1 MLIAQTMAAQIVAR
15 VMGGRTLDHALTRA
29 WAATA
34 GIAATDKALIQELC
48 YGTLRHLGPLR
59 ATVKK
64 LLTRPA
70 TDLPVETLLWVA
82 LYQLRFT
89 GAPPATVVDNA
100 VDAASRLRVSSAKGL
115 VNAVLR
121 FYLRNRPTIEAEPP
135 ATDEARWSHPQ
146 WWIDVV
152 RKEYPSDWQSI
163 LEASNGRPPLT
174 LRVNRRK
181 TVRDG
186 ELRVFA
192 AADIACRAIGTDGIV
207 VEDPRNVT
215 ALPGFAEGRLS
226 VQDAGAQFAYPFL
239 GVEDGMRVLDAC
251 AAPGGKTT
259 HILERVRCDLTA
271 LDRDE
276 RRLQRI
282 RENLAR
288 LGLQCT
294 VRQADAG
301 AVGSWWDGVPFDR
314 VLLDA
319 PCTASGVMRRHP
331 DGKWLRRPGD
341 IAQFAQQQSRLLDA
355 LWPVVAPGGRL
366 LYTTCSIFG
375 EENDIR
381 VADFLDRHDDGVR
394 RELDW
399 PTGVRRI
406 GAGQLLPSNGGGED
420 NHDGFFYAAIEKRGG

>member
-1 MLIAQTMAAQIVAR
+1 MLIAQTMAAQIIAR
-15 VMGGRTLDHALTRA
+15 VMSGRTLDHALSRA
-29 WAATA
+29 WAATT
-34 GIAATDKALIQELC
+34 GIAANDKALMQELC

-59 ATVKK
+59 ATVRK

-82 LYQLRFT
+82 LYQLRHT
-89 GAPPATVVDNA
+89 TAPAPIVVDNA

-121 FYLRNRPTIEAEPP
+121 FYLRNRTAIDAEP
-135 ATDEARWSHPQ
+135 AVNDEALWSHPQ
-146 WWIDVV
+146 WWIDIV
-152 RKEYPSDWQSI
+152 RREYPGDWQSI
-163 LEASNGRPPLT
+163 LEASNRRPPLT

-186 ELRVFA
+186 ELRIFA
-192 AADIACRAIGTDGIV
+192 AGGIACRPIGADGLV

-226 VQDAGAQFAYPFL
+226 VQDAGAQLAHGFL
-239 GVEDGMRVLDAC
+239 AVEDRMRVLDAC

-259 HILERVRCDLTA
+259 HILERSRCDLVA

-276 RRLQRI
+276 RRLERI

-288 LGLQCT
+288 VGLECSL
-294 VRQADAG
+294 RQADASH
-301 AVGSWWDGVPFDR
+301 VESWWDGVPFDR

-341 IAQFAQQQSRLLDA
+341 IAQFAQQQFRLLEA
-355 LWPVVAPGGRL
+355 LWLVLSAGGRL
-366 LYTTCSIFG
+366 LYTTCSVFH
-375 EENDIR
+375 EENEAR
-381 VADFLDRHDDGVR
+381 VTDFLSRHADAQR

-399 PTGVRRI
+399 PPGLRRH
-406 GAGQLLPSNGGGED
+406 ATGQLLPANGGGED
-420 NHDGFFYAAIEKRGG
+420 NHDGFFYAAIEKSSG

>member
-1 MLIAQTMAAQIVAR
+1 
-15 VMGGRTLDHALTRA
+15 
-29 WAATA
+29 
-34 GIAATDKALIQELC
+34 
-48 YGTLRHLGPLR
+48 
-59 ATVKK
+59 
-64 LLTRPA
+64 
-70 TDLPVETLLWVA
+70 

-89 GAPPATVVDNA
+89 SAPPATVVDNA

-121 FYLRNRPTIEAEPP
+121 FYLRNRSTIDAEPP

-146 WWIDVV
+146 WWIDLV

-163 LEASNGRPPLT
+163 LDASNGRPPLT

-186 ELRVFA
+186 ELRIFA
-192 AADIACRAIGTDGIV
+192 DAGVASRPIGAEGIV

-215 ALPGFAEGRLS
+215 ALPGFTDGRLS
-226 VQDAGAQFAYPFL
+226 VQDAGAQLAFPFL

-259 HILERVRCDLTA
+259 HILEHVRCDLTA

-276 RRLQRI
+276 RRLDRI

-288 LGLQCT
+288 VGVECT

-301 AVGSWWDGVPFDR
+301 SVDSWWDGVPFDR

-331 DGKWLRRPGD
+331 DGKWLRRIAD
-341 IAQFAQQQSRLLDA
+341 IEQFAQQQSRLLEA

-375 EENDIR
+375 EENDAR
-381 VADFLDRHDDGVR
+381 VADFLGRHANAAR
-394 RELDW
+394 RELEW
-399 PTGVRRI
+399 PAGIRRH
-406 GAGQLLPSNGGGED
+406 GMGQLLPSNGGGED